1 MKAVMY
7 HYVRPAQ
14 PDLPHFRYLHADN
27 FCRQLDLLAGTIGIA
42 TRDGFMQA
50 LEGGPVPG
58 GAVLTFDDAFSDH
71 YDQVFHEIAARGLWG
86 VFYVPTAG
94 LESDRLLDVHR
105 IHVLL
110 GRVGGTRA
118 LAAAV
123 RLVDDTMLSHGTV
136 EAFRQQTY
144 LGQDNDADTSTFK
157 RMMNYF
163 ISYEHRTGVLDRLMA
178 AFGMDASEEAAFKR
192 SFYVDARQLRRM
204 ADGGMTIGSHGANH
218 LLMSKLSEAAQQAEI
233 DASFSALSDVL
244 DAPVDTFCYPYGG
257 FHSFDATT
265 ERLLGAA
272 GARYSFNVE
281 PRDVTAADLLGRPQ
295 ALPRWDCNAFPHG
308 RAHKGPIAP
317 QG

>member
-7 HYVRPAQ
+7 HYVRPVPA
-14 PDLPHFRYLHADN
+14 DLPHFRYLHADN
-27 FCRQLDLLAGTIGIA
+27 FRRQLDWLAA
-42 TRDGFMQA
+42 TTGFASRDAFMGA
-50 LEGGPVPG
+50 LAGGPVPG

-71 YDQVFHEIAARGLWG
+71 YDHVFHELAARGLWG
-86 VFYVPTAG
+86 VFYVPTAV

-118 LAAAV
+118 LAAAMP
-123 RLVDDTMLSHGTV
+123 LVDDTMLSHGTV
-136 EAFRQQTY
+136 EAFRRQTY
-144 LGQDNDADTSTFK
+144 MRQDNDADTTTFK
-157 RMMNYF
+157 RVMNYF

-192 SFYVDARQLRRM
+192 SFYVDAGQLRGM

-218 LLMSKLSEAAQQAEI
+218 LLMSKLSEVEQRAEI
-233 DASFSALSDVL
+233 HTSFRALADLL
-244 DAPVDTFCYPYGG
+244 DTPVETFCYPYGG

-281 PRDVTAADLLGRPQ
+281 PRDVIAADLSGRPQ

-308 RAHKGPIAP
+308 TAHYGPMA
-317 QG
+317 QA